1 MESLKLNRVGAA
13 LFASAS
19 VLVAAGVGVAP
30 AWAHDAVV
38 GGSPADGQVVEQFPS
53 SITLDFS
60 GVPQEGFNTMSVLN
74 QDQEILF
81 TGEPVVEG
89 QSITIDVPEDLDPGA
104 GEYTVGFQ
112 ITSSDG
118 HATRGKT
125 TFTVEG
131 DPAAAGNS
139 ADLAPES
146 DREAHSDENQNPSNN
161 ATTEE
166 SFDSAAA
173 VIGSLAAVLAVG
185 AVIVLLIRRN
195 KMGQ

>member
-1 MESLKLNRVGAA
+1 MESLKLNRVGAT
-13 LFASAS
+13 LIASAS

-38 GGSPADGQVVEQFPS
+38 GGSPADGKVVEQFPS

-60 GVPQEGFNTMSVLN
+60 GVPKEGFNTMSVLN

-81 TGEPVVEG
+81 SGEPVVEG

-139 ADLAPES
+139 ADLASES
-146 DREAHSDENQNPSNN
+146 DREAHSAENQNPSNN